1 MLNPA
6 HDQCVHVQYQ
16 LSNVKT
22 YLKMQK
28 GKNTLKVKEK
38 KLKKKKGRDS
48 VSTLK
53 IRTST
58 GVKWT
63 EFR

>member
-6 HDQCVHVQYQ
+6 HDQCVQVQYQ

-28 GKNTLKVKEK
+28 GKNTLKVKGK
-38 KLKKKKGRDS
+38 KLKEKKEEI
-48 VSTLK
+48 VSQL
-53 IRTST
+53 
-58 GVKWT
+58 
-63 EFR
+63 

>member
-1 MLNPA
+1 MLNSA

-28 GKNTLKVKEK
+28 GKNTLNVKGKNLKEK
-38 KLKKKKGRDS
+38 KEEI
-48 VSTLK
+48 VSQL
-53 IRTST
+53 
-58 GVKWT
+58 
-63 EFR
+63 

>member
-6 HDQCVHVQYQ
+6 HNQCVHVQYQ

-28 GKNTLKVKEK
+28 GKKHLKSESK
-38 KLKKKKGRDS
+38 KLKEKEEEV
-48 VSTLK
+48 VSQL
-53 IRTST
+53 
-58 GVKWT
+58 
-63 EFR
+63 